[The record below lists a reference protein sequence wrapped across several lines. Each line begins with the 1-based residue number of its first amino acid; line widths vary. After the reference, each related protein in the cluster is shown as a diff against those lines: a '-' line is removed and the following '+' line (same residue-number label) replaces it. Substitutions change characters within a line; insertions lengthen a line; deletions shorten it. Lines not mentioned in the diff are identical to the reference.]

1 MMIEKM
7 RVRIAAVIV
16 VVACITAC
24 SKRAAPGAG
33 SGRGAPVPVNVGE
46 IVQKDMPID
55 LTAIG
60 NVEPIATVGIKAQ
73 VSGELIEM
81 NFQEGEEVKK
91 GDLLFTIQP
100 KLYAT
105 QLAQAEANLAR
116 DRVQAANAQRDAD
129 RSAELAKKGA
139 VSKEQLDQ
147 ALAMAESAAATVKAD
162 EALVEIARVQLG
174 YTTVESPINGRTGAS
189 NVKVGNLIKAAA
201 DDAMVTINQLA
212 PIYVTFAV
220 PEQHLGDIR
229 REMAMRKLAV
239 VANDPKNSQQLA
251 EGELTFVSN
260 TVDAATGTITLKAT
274 FPNDDR
280 ALWPGAYVHVIL
292 HLSTEPAVLVA
303 PAPAISIGQNGEQ
316 IFVIKD
322 DGTAEL
328 RPVTIER
335 TVGEEVVIQGA
346 FHAGERV
353 VTNGQ
358 SRLTPGAKVEIK
370 PPIPRAEESRSA
382 VAAKANRG

>member
-1 MMIEKM
+1 
-7 RVRIAAVIV
+7 
-16 VVACITAC
+16 
-24 SKRAAPGAG
+24 
-33 SGRGAPVPVNVGE
+33 
-46 IVQKDMPID
+46 
-55 LTAIG
+55 
-60 NVEPIATVGIKAQ
+60 
-73 VSGELIEM
+73 
-81 NFQEGEEVKK
+81 
-91 GDLLFTIQP
+91 
-100 KLYAT
+100 
-105 QLAQAEANLAR
+105 
-116 DRVQAANAQRDAD
+116 
-129 RSAELAKKGA
+129 
-139 VSKEQLDQ
+139 
-147 ALAMAESAAATVKAD
+147 
-162 EALVEIARVQLG
+162 
-174 YTTVESPINGRTGAS
+174 
-189 NVKVGNLIKAAA
+189 
-201 DDAMVTINQLA
+201 
-212 PIYVTFAV
+212 
-220 PEQHLGDIR
+220 
-229 REMAMRKLAV
+229 MAMRKLAV

>member
-1 MMIEKM
+1 
-7 RVRIAAVIV
+7 
-16 VVACITAC
+16 
-24 SKRAAPGAG
+24 
-33 SGRGAPVPVNVGE
+33 
-46 IVQKDMPID
+46 
-55 LTAIG
+55 
-60 NVEPIATVGIKAQ
+60 
-73 VSGELIEM
+73 M
-81 NFQEGEEVKK
+81 NFQEGQEVKK
-91 GDLLFTIQP
+91 GELLFTIQP